1 VRHVPSGPPLRQ
13 PSVLDAALVWAAVA
27 LPATMA
33 LWRAA
38 SGVQWR
44 SDLPAVRDHGLA
56 ALGTG
61 GALSTVLTQ
70 ALTLLPL
77 GNLTFRASLGSVLAL
92 ALSCYLLVRIT
103 RRLLELTASPRFV
116 VTLLSAVAATT
127 AGLCTTWQSEGT
139 VGGGAMP
146 AVAIV
151 LLGVDLVMEITRRDA
166 ATLTPAATRL
176 WLLLGALTGAAFA
189 ENLPAGLALV
199 AAVVVTAGTAG
210 KPPPR
215 RAIAPLLLAMVAAF
229 ALLIAPELLRPL
241 ASRGWDDVAR
251 AVSTVNLTPLGVTAT
266 RQAALVA
273 WLHEAGL
280 AALVLAGLGLGVGLF
295 RDDRRAWMSPLVV
308 LVLVDLVYPLSAT
321 TTLAV
326 DPLAALRCL
335 ALAAFAV
342 AAAHGVAEAL
352 VYLRRAR
359 LPLSRPAAVLL
370 VVFHMTAAA
379 VTCEESAFVADRSD
393 HFAAE
398 EWTDAALG
406 RLPINAAV
414 LVHSP
419 ELTWRLWSAQAISG
433 ARPDVLVIPVP
444 LLRRGLATSNLLP
457 AEPSVAQVLRDIA
470 LTGQASEFGLS
481 LLADARPLHVELD
494 ERWEERLVRHL
505 TVEGAWLRFAPQM
518 LGRSDHQPK
527 AKHTLALDGRVT
539 RGLRVGD
546 APDESTTAVV
556 VKTLKEH
563 VAALSLVGLSDS
575 TEALLGGL
583 EQLSPGD
590 AFVTGARLRLAHATR
605 ISRNQR
611 GIELRDLL
619 RF

>member
-1 VRHVPSGPPLRQ
+1 V
-13 PSVLDAALVWAAVA
+13 AAVLVWLAVA
-27 LPATMA
+27 LPAALA
-33 LWRAA
+33 LWRAT

-44 SDLPAVRDHGLA
+44 SDLPAIRDHGLA

-70 ALTLLPL
+70 ALGLLPL
-77 GNLTFRASLGSVLAL
+77 GNLTFRAALGSVLAL
-92 ALSCYLLVRIT
+92 ALSCYLVLRIT
-103 RRLLELTASPRFV
+103 RRILELTACHRLV
-116 VTLLSAVAATT
+116 VTLLAAVAAAT
-127 AGLCTTWQSEGT
+127 AGLCTTWQSEAT

-146 AVAIV
+146 AVAVV

-166 ATLTPAATRL
+166 ATLAPRSTRR
-176 WLLLGALTGAAFA
+176 WLLVGALIGVAFA
-189 ENLPAGLALV
+189 ENLPAGLALLV
-199 AAVVVTAGTAG
+199 AVVATAATAG
-210 KPPPR
+210 KPPPG
-215 RAIAPLLLAMVAAF
+215 RAVAPLLLVLVTAF

-241 ASRGWDDVAR
+241 APRGWDDVAR
-251 AVSTVNLTPLGVTAT
+251 AVSTVNLTSLGVTAT

-321 TTLAV
+321 TQLAV
-326 DPLAALRCL
+326 DPLAPLRSL

-352 VYLRRAR
+352 VFLRHAQ
-359 LPLSRPAAVLL
+359 LPLARAAAVLL

-406 RLPINAAV
+406 RLPVHAAV

-419 ELTWRLWSAQAISG
+419 ELTWRLWSAQVIGG

-494 ERWEERLVRHL
+494 ERWDERLVKHL
-505 TVEGAWLRFAPQM
+505 SVEGAWLRFAPQM
-518 LGRSDHQPK
+518 LGHSDHK
-527 AKHTLALDGRVT
+527 LGVTHTLALDGRVA
-539 RGLRVGD
+539 RGLRQGA

-556 VKTLKEH
+556 IKTLKEH
-563 VAALSLVGLSDS
+563 VAALSLVGLGDT
-575 TEALLGGL
+575 TETLLGGV
-583 EQLSPGD
+583 EQLSPKD
-590 AFVTGARLRLAHATR
+590 PFVTGARLRLAHA
-605 ISRNQR
+605 SRTKR
-611 GIELRDLL
+611 SHRAIELRDLL